1 MIDKEKIVGLVREKL
16 EEGMFL
22 VDVSV
27 NSANVIHVEVDCF
40 TGLTIDQCVAIS
52 RHIEGNLDRE
62 TDDFELQV
70 SSPGADQPFKVKE
83 QYQKNK
89 GRELEVTLT
98 DGTVTKGLLAESDN
112 DGMILETTSKVK
124 LEGKN
129 KKELLTERK
138 TIPYSEIKKTR
149 VIISFK

>member
-27 NSANVIHVEVDCF
+27 NVANVIHVEVDCF

-62 TDDFELQV
+62 TEDFELQV

-98 DGTVTKGLLAESDN
+98 DGTVAKGQLVESD
-112 DGMILETTSKVK
+112 DEGMSLETTSKVK

-129 KKELLTERK
+129 KKELVTERK

>member
-27 NSANVIHVEVDCF
+27 NTANVIHVEVDCF

-62 TDDFELQV
+62 TEDFELQV

-89 GRELEVTLT
+89 GRELEVTIT
-98 DGTVTKGLLAESDN
+98 DGTVLKGLLVELDD

-129 KKELLTERK
+129 KKELVTERK

>member
-27 NSANVIHVEVDCF
+27 NTANVIHVEVDCF

-62 TDDFELQV
+62 TEDFELQV

-89 GRELEVTLT
+89 GRELEVTIT
-98 DGTVTKGLLAESDN
+98 DGTVLKGLLVESDD

-129 KKELLTERK
+129 KKELVTERK